1 MRVVTSGLIVAIA
14 IGVISTFGA
23 GMQETSKMPADGPV
37 SVDVQDKT
45 PKGLQLVARTE
56 KATFSTGEPI
66 LLSVF
71 ARNNGRRALF
81 IVDTYHP
88 EWDTKFD
95 VRNEAG
101 ESVALT
107 EDGKRLTKTI
117 AIFRQARVE
126 IYQGD
131 EVQKDFVINRLFE
144 MTAPGPYSI
153 TVKRSFCVTGTD
165 VFRVA
170 NSNIVKVTVAG

>member
-1 MRVVTSGLIVAIA
+1 MRVMTSGLIVALA
-14 IGVISTFGA
+14 IGVLSAFGA
-23 GMQETSKMPADGPV
+23 TMQEKSKVPGDGPA
-37 SVDVQDKT
+37 SADVQDKT
-45 PKGLQLVARTE
+45 SKGLQLLAKTD
-56 KATFSTGEPI
+56 KATFITGEPI

-71 ARNNGRRALF
+71 ARNNGRKALF

-101 ESVALT
+101 ESAALT
-107 EDGKRLTKTI
+107 EDGKRLTTI
-117 AIFRQARVE
+117 AIFRQVRVE
-126 IYQGD
+126 IYPGD
-131 EVQKDFVINRLFE
+131 EVQQDFAINKLFE
-144 MTAPGPYSI
+144 MTAPGTYSI

-170 NSNIVKVTVAG
+170 SSNIVKVTVAG